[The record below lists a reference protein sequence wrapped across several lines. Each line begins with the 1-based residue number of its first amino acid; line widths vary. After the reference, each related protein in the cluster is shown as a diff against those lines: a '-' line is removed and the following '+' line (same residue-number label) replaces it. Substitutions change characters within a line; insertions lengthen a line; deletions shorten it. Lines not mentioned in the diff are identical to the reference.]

1 MNRADLIRELAKIDN
16 TLDWTEKHLTLT
28 NESYAALHVNEKV
41 FYSPLTTQVH
51 EASLSLK
58 RVLEALREEEAA

>member
-1 MNRADLIRELAKIDN
+1 MNHEDLIRELSKIDD

-28 NESYAALHVNEKV
+28 NESFAALHTNEKV

-51 EASLSLK
+51 EASVSIK
-58 RVLEALREEEAA
+58 RVLQALGQEDVA